1 MAVLFLISWG
11 TTTLSSAEAVP
22 SYTPTSCVPGLELV
36 HILLY
41 TCYFGGFFFFFFLIK
56 QPSYLMGVR
65 WDLTVV
71 LTFISLMINN
81 TEDLSIWF
89 VGYFYEIISFNL
101 VIKNFE
107 LVLEY
112 VWGFKRIYICKV
124 RPLKSRTVS
133 LASKSLF

>member
-1 MAVLFLISWG
+1 MRNHNTVFCRGCSILYSNQLCTRARTCSHSLVYLLFWG
-11 TTTLSSAEAVP
+11 
-22 SYTPTSCVPGLELV
+22 
-36 HILLY
+36 I
-41 TCYFGGFFFFFFLIK
+41 FFFFFLIK